1 MFVYDGTNP
10 ELVVSFQRRAAC
22 AVAAATVECPPLFNC
37 LTSDWRLVCVT
48 SRRYSAADTAYI
60 KSEVKKLFAEGII
73 MESKSHW
80 RAQPLVVTHRDTG
93 KKRLCTDYSQTVN
106 LFTILDAYS
115 LPKIE
120 DIINKLAKYK
130 VFSTF
135 DLKSACHQLELQEA
149 DKAFTAFE
157 AAGRLWEYN
166 RLPFGITDG
175 VLGFQRT
182 MDPIVD
188 SEKLTGTFPYLDN
201 VTVAGRTQAER
212 DTNVQ
217 RLLDGLKKRQMTLN
231 GYLVGN

>member
-1 MFVYDGTNP
+1 
-10 ELVVSFQRRAAC
+10 
-22 AVAAATVECPPLFNC
+22 
-37 LTSDWRLVCVT
+37 
-48 SRRYSAADTAYI
+48 
-60 KSEVKKLFAEGII
+60 

-201 VTVAGRTQAER
+201 VTVAGRTQAKR